1 MNYYSVSFGEF
12 GSGKSSF
19 IKAFLKY
26 GKKDDTNCISGSDW
40 QGVTK
45 QINQYDIQRNNVSS
59 DKFYFIDTPGLN
71 EVSLDKQNI
80 EIMRDE
86 SSGNSDDV
94 SKIRYILFIM
104 KVTDY
109 RLTDSITKMIEE
121 LINVFPSP
129 NFWELII
136 VIRTHTIVDDRID
149 AVKVNFLDSIV
160 QDKTINEIL
169 KEKGINKPYHIKE
182 FYVNTVVKKTTNTNM
197 NKEINEIQDAIT
209 HTDTLYGEVKYSA
222 TREKK
227 VGHTT
232 IIYKI
237 MSFRDFQSNEWHDVE
252 KIIETKGSKSLI
264 KKPVGSPYSKRCKK
278 GKFQKFQDYIQ
289 VYDEKGNYD
298 GEEKYGIP
306 YKLMV

>member
-1 MNYYSVSFGEF
+1 
-12 GSGKSSF
+12 
-19 IKAFLKY
+19 
-26 GKKDDTNCISGSDW
+26 
-40 QGVTK
+40 
-45 QINQYDIQRNNVSS
+45 
-59 DKFYFIDTPGLN
+59 
-71 EVSLDKQNI
+71 
-80 EIMRDE
+80 
-86 SSGNSDDV
+86 
-94 SKIRYILFIM
+94 M
-104 KVTDY
+104 KVTEY

-136 VIRTHTIVDDRID
+136 VIRTH
-149 AVKVNFLDSIV
+149 
-160 QDKTINEIL
+160 
-169 KEKGINKPYHIKE
+169 
-182 FYVNTVVKKTTNTNM
+182 NTVVKKTTNTNM